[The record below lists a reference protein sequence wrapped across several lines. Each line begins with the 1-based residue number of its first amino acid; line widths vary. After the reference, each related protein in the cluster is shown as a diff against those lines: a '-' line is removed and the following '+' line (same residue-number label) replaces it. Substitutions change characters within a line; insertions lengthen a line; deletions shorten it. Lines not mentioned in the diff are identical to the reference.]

1 MIALLLL
8 ACSTGPTQTDGAGG
22 VRFIDVSLDSLTGD
36 EDVLPFSNSTRTV
49 TVTGQTLDGQ
59 SEPFSYNGWTEL
71 IVRPGR
77 IEQVTGSTVVT
88 DQWGRDRY
96 YLQAVDGYI
105 SAEVA
110 FASSFG
116 DTRVWLSATG
126 SPDGSGDAGTYATGV
141 SDSIHIELPTI
152 AQTQDIS
159 ELDIEDPFASS
170 PLFGEFATI
179 RTADRDVVVTAMT
192 TKGFW
197 ASDLT
202 DAPGNYSGMF
212 VYTFNKPDG
221 VRVGD
226 KLELLGG
233 GIQEYVGATQLSF
246 PLYEPTPNETLT
258 PPEAAVLSNDD
269 LCADGR
275 PNNMGLEPFE
285 SSLVTVLEGTIP
297 DDFKETPPGID
308 SDKDYAQYLEY
319 GQWPIE
325 LPSGCR
331 VYVVSNAT
339 APEFDPVAHAGETIG
354 PISGMLSYV
363 RAGGHKWM
371 LLARGP
377 EDLGMSATDSDASPE
392 GPPWP
397 LPLRKQHSTQLCE
410 HDHIGD
416 HMSPRKD

>member
-1 MIALLLL
+1 MDL
-8 ACSTGPTQTDGAGG
+8 DG
-22 VRFIDVSLDSLTGD
+22 LTTSD
-36 EDVLPFSNSTRTV
+36 EVLPFSNSTRTV
-49 TVTGQTLDGQ
+49 GVSGQTLDGQ
-59 SEPFSYNGWTEL
+59 SEPFAYNGWTEL

-77 IEQVTGSTVVT
+77 IESVTGATMVT
-88 DQWGRDRY
+88 DQWGEDRY
-96 YLQAVDGYI
+96 YLEAVDGYV

-126 SPDGSGDAGTYATGV
+126 SPDGSGDGGTYATGV
-141 SDSIHIELPTI
+141 SDSIHIALPTI
-152 AQTQDIS
+152 AETQDIS
-159 ELDIEDPFASS
+159 ELEMDDPFTSS

-179 RTADRDVVVTAMT
+179 RTDDRDVVVTAMT

-197 ASDLT
+197 ASDLG

-226 KLELLGG
+226 RLQLLGG
-233 GIQEYVGATQLSF
+233 GVQEYVGATQLSF

-258 PPEAAVLSNDD
+258 PPDAAVLNDDD

-275 PNNMGLEPFE
+275 PNNVGLEPYE
-285 SSLVTVLEGTIP
+285 SSLVTVIEGTIP
-297 DDFKETPPGID
+297 ENFKETPPGID

-331 VYVVSNAT
+331 IYVVSTAT
-339 APEFDPVAHAGETIG
+339 APEFDPVQRAGETIG

-377 EDLGMSATDSDASPE
+377 EDLGIAESDHDDGLA

-397 LPLRKQHSTQLCE
+397 LPIHKQHSTPMCE

-416 HMSPRKD
+416 HLSPRKD